1 MNRWLA
7 IILLHGCWF
16 VSSIQAQS
24 IQTEKLELLIGHVR
38 AYHKGQL
45 VYHHPQFL
53 HITEFPFHIEY
64 TDTVTVDS
72 INFLLGVDSLQHE
85 LGIVSN
91 GLTPINGMYWAWQSG
106 YIFVKWEGFIQSES
120 ESESEKE
127 SEKEKEKEI
136 RRFTFHLGGFQY
148 PFRCDENCAIS
159 LKKTA
164 PLNSIRLSFEPTEKL
179 IQFVLASDF
188 EIMSPQPAA
197 VQMMKLFS
205 QCLIVQ

>member
-7 IILLHGCWF
+7 IILIHGCWF
-16 VSSIQAQS
+16 VSSIQAQT
-24 IQTEKLELLIGHVR
+24 IQTEKLELLIGQVQG
-38 AYHKGQL
+38 YHKGQL
-45 VYHHPQFL
+45 VYNHPQFL
-53 HITEFPFHIEY
+53 HIKEFPFHIEN
-64 TDTVTVDS
+64 TNTVPVDS

-106 YIFVKWEGFIQSES
+106 YIFVKWEGFIQSET
-120 ESESEKE
+120 EQEQEQETEKQ
-127 SEKEKEKEI
+127 
-136 RRFTFHLGGFQY
+136 RFTYHLGGFQY
-148 PFRCDENCAIS
+148 PFRCDQNCAIS

>member
-1 MNRWLA
+1 MNKWVSAFLFLVGNGSTICLGQ
-7 IILLHGCWF
+7 IIET
-16 VSSIQAQS
+16 Q
-24 IQTEKLELLIGHVR
+24 KLELLIGHVQ

-45 VYHHPQFL
+45 VYNHPQFL
-53 HITEFPFHIEY
+53 HIKELPIQIE
-64 TDTVTVDS
+64 DTNTILVDS

-85 LGIVSN
+85 MGIVGN

-106 YIFVKWEGFIQSES
+106 YIFVKWEGYVLK
-120 ESESEKE
+120 ESEKE
-127 SEKEKEKEI
+127 SEKENGNEKVMQP
-136 RRFTFHLGGFQY
+136 FTYHLGGFQY
-148 PFRCDENCAIS
+148 PFRCDQYYSIS
-159 LKKTA
+159 LKKSL

-179 IQFVLASDF
+179 LQFVLESDF

>member
-7 IILLHGCWF
+7 IILLHGYWS
-16 VSSIQAQS
+16 VSSILAQTF
-24 IQTEKLELLIGHVR
+24 QTEKLELLIGHIQ
-38 AYHKGQL
+38 AYHNGQL
-45 VYHHPQFL
+45 VYNHPQFL
-53 HITEFPFHIEY
+53 HIKELPFHIE
-64 TDTVTVDS
+64 DTNTLPVDS

-85 LGIVSN
+85 MGIVGN

-106 YIFVKWEGFIQSES
+106 YIFVKWEGGIQYEN
-120 ESESEKE
+120 EK
-127 SEKEKEKEI
+127 SI
-136 RRFTFHLGGFQY
+136 QPFTYHLGGFQY
-148 PFRCDENCAIS
+148 PFRCDQYCSIS
-159 LKKTA
+159 LKKTV

-179 IQFVLASDF
+179 IQFVSESDF

>member
-1 MNRWLA
+1 MNK
-7 IILLHGCWF
+7 WF
-16 VSSIQAQS
+16 VVFLFLVGSGFNSCPAQT
-24 IQTEKLELLIGHVR
+24 IETQKLEILIGHIQ
-38 AYHKGQL
+38 AFHNGHL
-45 VYHHPQFL
+45 VHDDQQFHHVK
-53 HITEFPFHIEY
+53 EFPFQFESDKSY
-64 TDTVTVDS
+64 AVDS
-72 INFLLGVDSLQHE
+72 LHFLLGVDSLQHE
-85 LGIVSN
+85 MGIVGN

-106 YIFVKWEGFIQSES
+106 YIFVKWEGFIQSE
-120 ESESEKE
+120 K
-127 SEKEKEKEI
+127 EKEKEKEI

-148 PFRCDENCAIS
+148 PFRCDQNCAIS

>member
-1 MNRWLA
+1 
-7 IILLHGCWF
+7 
-16 VSSIQAQS
+16 V
-24 IQTEKLELLIGHVR
+24 
-38 AYHKGQL
+38 
-45 VYHHPQFL
+45 P
-53 HITEFPFHIEY
+53 
-64 TDTVTVDS
+64 VDS

-106 YIFVKWEGFIQSES
+106 YIFVKWEGFI
-120 ESESEKE
+120 E
-127 SEKEKEKEI
+127 SEKEKEKE
-136 RRFTFHLGGFQY
+136 REMQPFTFHLGGFQY
-148 PFRCDENCAIS
+148 PFRCDQNCAIS

-164 PLNSIRLSFEPTEKL
+164 PLNSILLSFEPTEKL

>member
-7 IILLHGCWF
+7 IILIHGCWF
-16 VSSIQAQS
+16 VSSIQAQT
-24 IQTEKLELLIGHVR
+24 IQTEKLELLIGQVQ

-45 VYHHPQFL
+45 VYNNPQFL
-53 HITEFPFHIEY
+53 HIKEFPFHIEN
-64 TDTVTVDS
+64 TNTVPVDS

-106 YIFVKWEGFIQSES
+106 YIFVKWEGFI
-120 ESESEKE
+120 E
-127 SEKEKEKEI
+127 SEKEKEI
-136 RRFTFHLGGFQY
+136 QPFTFHLGGFQY
-148 PFRCDENCAIS
+148 PFRCDQNCAIS
-159 LKKTA
+159 LKKSV
-164 PLNSIRLSFEPTEKL
+164 PLNAVLLSFEPTEKL